1 VVISLLSIKKYFPKL
16 ESKIDRAIKRG
27 RECILERG
35 LLTKEPCLCHGI
47 SGNALALE
55 DAEFEHFMS
64 FTTGHE
70 MKSMENDGMME
81 KSEDPASLWT
91 GEAGRAWAWAVAD
104 QGLERR
110 LLGYNDI

>member
-1 VVISLLSIKKYFPKL
+1 
-16 ESKIDRAIKRG
+16 
-27 RECILERG
+27 
-35 LLTKEPCLCHGI
+35 
-47 SGNALALE
+47 
-55 DAEFEHFMS
+55 
-64 FTTGHE
+64 
-70 MKSMENDGMME
+70 MENDGMLE